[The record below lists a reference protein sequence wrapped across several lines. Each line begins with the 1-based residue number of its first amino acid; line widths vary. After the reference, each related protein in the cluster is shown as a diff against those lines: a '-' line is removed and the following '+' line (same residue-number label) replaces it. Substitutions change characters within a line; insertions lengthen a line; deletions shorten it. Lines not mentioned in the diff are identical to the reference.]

1 MKNAVRIYI
10 LHYGECDPKK
20 CTGKKMKR
28 MGFGTIV
35 RDFKQV
41 PRGVVLNPFSKI
53 ALSKADREVAVKR
66 GLIVVDASWAKL
78 KYGKF
83 PMGTQRSLPFLIA
96 ANPINFGK
104 PAKLSSLEATVAALY
119 IMDFKALALKLASI
133 FKWGIVFVN
142 MNKDYLEAYS
152 QAENSSEVIE
162 LQRRFILQL

>member
-1 MKNAVRIYI
+1 MREAIKIYI
-10 LHYGECDPKK
+10 LHYGECDPRK
-20 CTGKKMKR
+20 CTGKKMER
-28 MGFGTIV
+28 MGFGVVI
-35 RDFKQV
+35 RDFKRV

-53 ALSKADREVAVKR
+53 ALSRGDREVAVKR

-78 KYGKF
+78 KPMKF
-83 PMGTQRSLPFLIA
+83 PRGVQRSLPFLIA

-119 IMDFKALALKLASI
+119 IMGFKTLAVKLASI

-152 QAENSSEVIE
+152 HAENSHEVIE
-162 LQRRFILQL
+162 LQKKFILQL